1 MKHTE
6 QFVALSGA
14 WTRRSWGRIMLSV
27 LGCIGGV
34 ILSGTA
40 ATSTGYFVFTLLGA
54 ACLVAIADARRRL
67 AQLSQDERADG
78 LAIHPRDQTAF
89 GRAREEACSFSSI
102 RSPMRYLLG
111 WSIGFYQRGGARGA
125 LLIRRG
131 SRPIPNGDHPV
142 ETVCSMAPGSP
153 ACATSPL

>member
-1 MKHTE
+1 
-6 QFVALSGA
+6 
-14 WTRRSWGRIMLSV
+14 MLSV

-89 GRAREEACSFSSI
+89 GRAREEACTFH
-102 RSPMRYLLG
+102 RSGLRCDICLVG
-111 WSIGFYQRGGARGA
+111 RSGFTNGAARA
-125 LLIRRG
+125 V
-131 SRPIPNGDHPV
+131 H
-142 ETVCSMAPGSP
+142 C
-153 ACATSPL
+153 